1 MHREHWKVSVFRV
14 PLKVQRVQLHLMCW
28 FCPFK
33 DDDTTQ
39 LNNQYFVSC
48 NNLLKMPL
56 FIDCGLDFF
65 FCDLLCATSKSPLS
79 HNTHLQTC
87 TPKPGQPF
95 TPNCFSTC
103 ALFPLYS
110 SIPRQ
115 SATVINRPW
124 INHFGARWT
133 GADWGLRGLANNLIQ
148 QSGEGGEAVGCSW
161 VE

>member
-14 PLKVQRVQLHLMCW
+14 PLKFQRVPLSFQRRWHYSTEQSILW
-28 FCPFK
+28 K
-33 DDDTTQ
+33 
-39 LNNQYFVSC
+39 
-48 NNLLKMPL
+48 LLKMPL
-56 FIDCGLDFF
+56 FIDCGLDFFF

-87 TPKPGQPF
+87 TPKAGQPF

-133 GADWGLRGLANNLIQ
+133 AADWGLSGLANNSIQ

-161 VE
+161 IE